1 MTFILDTDTTI
12 YWLKGDESIERKI
25 IEVGLPNVG
34 ITVLSC
40 CELYYGAYKSK
51 KVKENLK
58 TIERLKQKIKVI
70 HTSDEVDKN
79 FGRIKATLESC
90 GTPLDD
96 SDMLIASLVISNK
109 ATLITNNVNHFKRV
123 ENLAVENWRGSNRI

>member
-25 IEVGLPNVG
+25 SKIGLPNVG
-34 ITVLSC
+34 ITVLTC
-40 CELYYGAYKSK
+40 CELYSGAYNSK
-51 KVKENLK
+51 KIKENLR
-58 TIERLKQKIKVI
+58 TIEKLKQKIKVI
-70 HTSDEVDKN
+70 HTSNEVDRN

-96 SDMLIASLVISNK
+96 SDMLIASIVISND
-109 ATLITNNVNHFKRV
+109 AILVTNNINHFKRI
-123 ENLAVENWRGSNRI
+123 EGLIVENWKIT